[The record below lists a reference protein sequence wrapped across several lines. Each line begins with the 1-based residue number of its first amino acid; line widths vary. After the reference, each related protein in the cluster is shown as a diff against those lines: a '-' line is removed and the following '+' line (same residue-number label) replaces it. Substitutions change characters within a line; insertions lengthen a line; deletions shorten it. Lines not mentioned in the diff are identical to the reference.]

1 MAHDSFHSKSLS
13 MNTHVRQ
20 WQMSHHDTWHDGR
33 QVSVSLI
40 DRVSCG
46 LTSTRHGIKGF
57 TSHST
62 HMRSFCQCLEKSF
75 KPRLNVLERGHQL
88 FNADDGCSVS
98 LQLDQV
104 VSNHVKWLDCEHAPT
119 DPHPTTSHV
128 FMMHPTLDLHMSLWC
143 IQYLTTS
150 HVFTTHSTLHFCDGL
165 SSAAEILTV
174 FLLVISVL
182 TEWMNSAL
190 TTTKSGMCYT
200 KHNKQTSRKQPN
212 YYRDHL
218 LITR

>member
-128 FMMHPTLDLHMSLWC
+128 FMMHPTLNNFTCLHDTFNTWQLHMSSWC
-143 IQYLTTS
+143 IQHLT
-150 HVFTTHSTLHFCDGL
+150 FTCLYDASNTWQLHM
-165 SSAAEILTV
+165 SSQHIQLC
-174 FLLVISVL
+174 ISVMVCL
-182 TEWMNSAL
+182 QQQR
-190 TTTKSGMCYT
+190 Y
-200 KHNKQTSRKQPN
+200 
-212 YYRDHL
+212 
-218 LITR
+218 